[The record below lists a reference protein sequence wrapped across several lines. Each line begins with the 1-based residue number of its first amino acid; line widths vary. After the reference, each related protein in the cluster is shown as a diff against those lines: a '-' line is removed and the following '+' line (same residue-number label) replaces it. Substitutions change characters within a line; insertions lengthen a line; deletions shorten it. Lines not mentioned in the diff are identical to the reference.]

1 MTPFFYYNGIMLSS
15 LKNSVLAVSMLS
27 GTIIGVGFFSLPYIA
42 SKTGIWIMLG
52 YFLVLGPLSI
62 LIHSLFGK
70 VALATPDFF
79 RFPSYVRIHLGS
91 IAEKFAFVSTIFG
104 LFGAILAYLI
114 VGGEF
119 LTNLLSPIF
128 GGGNFIYTILYF
140 LSGALL
146 IFFGVK
152 AISKIEFWAVIL
164 FFLILVIFFIK
175 GFPHINLANLFPG
188 VSLGNGI
195 LGIGDWFLPY
205 GAILF
210 SLSGASLIPE
220 VEEILGQKKH
230 LLNKVIIVSI
240 LIAIL
245 IYLSFIFLVLGVSG
259 SRTTESAITGLR
271 GFLGNSIFNLGLFFG
286 ILTTFTSFIALGLNL
301 KNVFRF
307 DLKIKKHLS
316 WAITCF
322 VPLAL
327 FLAGIKQFIPVI
339 SFVGGILLGFDG
351 ILILLMYKKIKPKS
365 IFIYPLALIFLGGII
380 YQIIYFSK

>member
-1 MTPFFYYNGIMLSS
+1 MNLSS
-15 LKNSVLAVSMLS
+15 FKNPVLAVSMLS

-42 SKTGIWIMLG
+42 SKVGIWTMLG

-62 LIHSLFGK
+62 LIHSFFGK

-79 RFPSYVRIHLGS
+79 RFPSYVKIHLGKT
-91 IAEKFAFVSTIFG
+91 AQKFAFVSTILG

-119 LTNLLSPIF
+119 LANLLSPIF
-128 GGGNFIYTILYF
+128 GGGNVAYTILYF
-140 LSGALL
+140 GIGALL

-152 AISKIEFWAVIL
+152 AISKIEFWALLL
-164 FFLILVIFFIK
+164 FFLILVIFFLK
-175 GFPHINLANLFPG
+175 GFPQIRLINLFPD
-188 VSLGNGI
+188 VD
-195 LGIGDWFLPY
+195 IGAMKNWFLPY
-205 GAILF
+205 GAVLF

-220 VEEILGQKKH
+220 VEEILGQRKH
-230 LLNKVIIVSI
+230 LLNKVIILSI

-245 IYLSFIFLVLGVSG
+245 IYLSFVFLILGVSG
-259 SRTTESAITGLR
+259 SQTTEFAITGLK

-380 YQIIYFSK
+380 YQIIYFF

>member
-1 MTPFFYYNGIMLSS
+1 MQFAG
-15 LKNSVLAVSMLS
+15 LKNSFLAVSVLS
-27 GTIIGVGFFSLPYIA
+27 GTIIGVGFFALPYI
-42 SKTGIWIMLG
+42 TLQVGIWAMLG

-62 LIHSLFGK
+62 LIHSFFGK
-70 VALATPDFF
+70 VALATPDFS
-79 RFPSYVRIHLGS
+79 RFPGYVRIHLGK
-91 IAEKFAFVSTIFG
+91 IAGKFSLASTIFG

-128 GGGNFIYTILYF
+128 GGGNIIYTILYF
-140 LSGALL
+140 SLGAFL
-146 IFFGVK
+146 IFFGMK

-164 FFLILVIFFIK
+164 FFVILIIIFAK
-175 GFPHINLANLFPG
+175 GFSQINLTNLFPDIRN
-188 VSLGNGI
+188 SELGFRN
-195 LGIGDWFLPY
+195 WFLPY

-220 VEEILGQKKH
+220 VEEILGTRKH
-230 LLNKVIIVSI
+230 LLNKVIIISI

-245 IYLSFIFLVLGVSG
+245 IYLSFIFLILGISG
-259 SRTTESAITGLR
+259 NQTTESAITGLR
-271 GFLGNSIFNLGLFFG
+271 DFLGKNVFNLGLFFG

-307 DLKIKKHLS
+307 DLKIKKHFA

-322 VPLAL
+322 VPLVL

-339 SFVGGILLGFDG
+339 SFVGGITLGFDG
-351 ILILLMYKKIKPKS
+351 ILILLMYKKISHKN
-365 IFIYPLALIFLGGII
+365 FLIYPLSLIFLGGII
-380 YQIIYFSK
+380 YQIIYFSR

>member
-1 MTPFFYYNGIMLSS
+1 MNLSD
-15 LKNSVLAVSMLS
+15 LKNPILAVSMLS
-27 GTIIGVGFFSLPYIA
+27 GTIIGVGFFSLPYIT
-42 SKTGIWIMLG
+42 SKAGIWTMLG
-52 YFLVLGPLSI
+52 YFFVLGPLSI

-79 RFPSYVRIHLGS
+79 RFPSYVRIHLGKV
-91 IAEKFAFVSTIFG
+91 AEKFAFVSTIFG

-128 GGGNFIYTILYF
+128 GGENIIYTILYF

-152 AISKIEFWAVIL
+152 AISKIEFWGLVL
-164 FFLILVIFFIK
+164 FFLILIIIFAK
-175 GFPHINLANLFPG
+175 GFSQIKLANFNTG
-188 VSLGNGI
+188 SGFLGT
-195 LGIGDWFLPY
+195 DSWFLPY
-205 GAILF
+205 GAVLF
-210 SLSGASLIPE
+210 SLSGAGLIPE
-220 VEEILGQKKH
+220 VEEILRAGKH
-230 LLNKVIIVSI
+230 LLGKVIAVSI

-245 IYLSFIFLVLGVSG
+245 LYLSFVFLVLGVSG
-259 SRTTESAITGLR
+259 SQTTEFGITGLR
-271 GFLGNSIFNLGLFFG
+271 DFLGNGVFNLGLFFG

-316 WAITCF
+316 WAIACF
-322 VPLAL
+322 TPLIL

-351 ILILLMYKKIKPKS
+351 ILILLMYGKINPKKL
-365 IFIYPLALIFLGGII
+365 FIYPLALIFLGGII
-380 YQIIYFSK
+380 YQIIYFF